1 MTRKLDP
8 DFENCRK
15 LYCYC
20 QRAGFKKMIGCNN
33 STCEKEWLHYNGL
46 RTRRAPMWKW
56 FCSRECEKN
65 VGDAK

>member
-1 MTRKLDP
+1 
-8 DFENCRK
+8 
-15 LYCYC
+15 
-20 QRAGFKKMIGCNN
+20 MIGCNN